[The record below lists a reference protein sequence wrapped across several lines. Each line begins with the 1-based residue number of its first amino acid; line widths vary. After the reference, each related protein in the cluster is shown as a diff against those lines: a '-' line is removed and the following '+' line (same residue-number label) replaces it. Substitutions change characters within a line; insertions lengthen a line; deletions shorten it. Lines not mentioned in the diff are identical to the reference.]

1 MVPFEAYHE
10 LSILSDLPSSSQ
22 VRTLAASLNSQFKIK
37 KLPKQHHWGPAEYKR
52 RIEHRIKYLVQQNTQ
67 AGKPTPSTIRIK
79 LTGDRTQIG
88 RGGQY

>member
-37 KLPKQHHWGPAEYKR
+37 NLPKQHHWGPAEYKR
-52 RIEHRIKYLVQQNTQ
+52 KNRTPHKIPRATEH
-67 AGKPTPSTIRIK
+67 PSRKANSINYQDKINWR
-79 LTGDRTQIG
+79 
-88 RGGQY
+88 